1 MTKIEFLQIFENCF
15 QNLIS
20 AGFPLPEDKISS
32 ELHFT
37 HSTKYFGICAY
48 RKGKFHL
55 GFNLS
60 FVENGTDEAIIN
72 TIYHELLHT
81 LPNCQNHGKIWKM
94 YANRVKN
101 LFGYNIQ
108 RVGGDKSEK
117 DRIALQ
123 NSY

>member
-1 MTKIEFLQIFENCF
+1 MTKQEFLINFENCF
-15 QNLIS
+15 QNLLS
-20 AGFPLPEDKISS
+20 AGFPLPEEKISS

-37 HSTKYFGICAY
+37 HSAKYFGICAY
-48 RKGKFHL
+48 RKGLFHL

-60 FVENGTDEAIIN
+60 FVKNGTKDAIIN

-108 RVGGDKSEK
+108 RCGGDKTFQDST
-117 DRIALQ
+117 ALK